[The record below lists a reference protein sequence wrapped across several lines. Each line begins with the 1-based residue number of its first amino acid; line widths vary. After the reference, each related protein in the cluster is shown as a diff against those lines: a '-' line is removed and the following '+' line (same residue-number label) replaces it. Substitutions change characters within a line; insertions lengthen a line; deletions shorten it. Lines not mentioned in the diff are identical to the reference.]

1 MNKILNFI
9 FSKKDEGVNRVIKIF
24 GIKITTKPL
33 ENKLNVI
40 LDKIIN
46 QNEDLLTYMKNVNN
60 VTVNYLFSLK
70 KELVEIKG
78 NIEGKNRKA
87 IYTCITNRYDNL
99 FVHTY
104 INNDWDYICFTDDK
118 YLIDAKMYGNWII
131 KPLYNSDIDNTRINR
146 WHKLHPHIILKDYDY
161 SLYIDSNIDIK
172 TSYIFECIDKARSK
186 NIDISIPTHYERDC
200 IYDEA
205 NIIIQCKIDDENIVR
220 EQMKLYREEGF
231 PEHYGLTENS
241 IIYRNH
247 KSDKIISIM
256 EEWWKFIENYSKR
269 DQLSLSY
276 VLWKNNMQLNYLTDT
291 NIRLDTKNFEIFH
304 HNKNKIISIEELGRK
319 WNLSL

>member
-24 GIKITTKPL
+24 GIKITIKPL

-70 KELVEIKG
+70 KELAELKG
-78 NIEGKNRKA
+78 NIQGKNRKA

-131 KPLYNSDIDNTRINR
+131 KPLCN
-146 WHKLHPHIILKDYDY
+146 
-161 SLYIDSNIDIK
+161 
-172 TSYIFECIDKARSK
+172 
-186 NIDISIPTHYERDC
+186 
-200 IYDEA
+200 
-205 NIIIQCKIDDENIVR
+205 
-220 EQMKLYREEGF
+220 
-231 PEHYGLTENS
+231 YG
-241 IIYRNH
+241 
-247 KSDKIISIM
+247 
-256 EEWWKFIENYSKR
+256 
-269 DQLSLSY
+269 
-276 VLWKNNMQLNYLTDT
+276 
-291 NIRLDTKNFEIFH
+291 
-304 HNKNKIISIEELGRK
+304 GG
-319 WNLSL
+319 